1 MPNSVRR
8 SFSLLAVAGLVAM
21 YAGCSNPTGQGTVSG
36 AWNANCGS
44 ASSAWYR
51 VDAQRIG

>member
-44 ASSAWYR
+44 ASAH
-51 VDAQRIG
+51 VPG

>member
-21 YAGCSNPTGQGTVSG
+21 YAGCSNPTGPGTVSG